1 MIEKNRL
8 WIRVLD
14 PSGNPIETATFRF
27 QKFKEVAGG
36 YEVDAGNV
44 IAFTHQGH
52 GFYSISTDES
62 LFGRIEQYIEGDGW
76 VVESESENIV
86 VPSVDLL
93 RHITGSGM
101 NHEVDQ
107 ISGLQALLDSIDSVL
122 ASHSGTLGN
131 HTNRLDTNEGE
142 ISDLRT
148 GLENLIPRVTT
159 AENSLNT
166 LEGRVNE
173 HDEKFDALLVDVEN
187 LPVAIS
193 SVEERDRD
201 IVITFG
207 TGGYEK
213 LFGGF
218 EIAYEIKD
226 DEGWTPGQAGF
237 GRTMSSGS
245 NTIRIDKP
253 AEGHEKYQTGLL
265 GKAVLYL
272 KCRFC
277 GIGGSKSNWS
287 DMSVIVFNEPEL
299 TIEKLAQAI
308 EGNQNTMSA
317 LADLV
322 ANRIV
327 IEAYHKQES

>member
-1 MIEKNRL
+1 MIENNRL

-14 PSGNPIETATFRF
+14 PSGNPIETASFRF

-44 IAFTHQGH
+44 IAFTHQGL

-93 RHITGSGM
+93 RHITGSGT

-107 ISGLQALLDSIDSVL
+107 ISGLQALLDSIDSEL
-122 ASHSGTLGN
+122 ASQGF
-131 HTNRLDTNEGE
+131 RLDTAENNLTALNGQ
-142 ISDLRT
+142 ISTINTSLS
-148 GLENLIPRVTT
+148 NLIPRVD
-159 AENSLNT
+159 T
-166 LEGRVNE
+166 LETTVE
-173 HDEKFDALLVDVEN
+173 DHAYKFEALLVDVSG
-187 LPVAIS
+187 LPITVA

-201 IVITFG
+201 IIIAFG
-207 TGGYEK
+207 TGGYEN
-213 LFGGF
+213 LFGYF
-218 EIAYEIKD
+218 EIAYEIQD
-226 DEGWTPGQAGF
+226 DEGWVPGQAGF

-253 AEGHEKYQTGLL
+253 AEGHEKYKTGLL

-277 GIGGSKSNWS
+277 GIGGSKSRWS
-287 DMSVIVFNEPEL
+287 EMSVIIFNEPEL
-299 TIEKLAQAI
+299 TVENLAVAI
-308 EGNQNTMSA
+308 ENNQNLLSN
-317 LADLV
+317 LADLL
-322 ANRIV
+322 ANRV
-327 IEAYHKQES
+327 VFEAFHTQQEQ